1 MKDRQCWF
9 NYFSQSFSQLINSIT
24 LRLHYCTNMKIVIIQ
39 VIPQFCIVHPVLRIK
54 TAYSEELGRARTPRT
69 RYCFWIHGSGREF
82 RSSFA
87 LERARCPIFLRNFCV
102 QFILHKIE
110 EMKKFF
116 QRNKEIKLKACS
128 EPVTQG
134 CKWWPWKK
142 QLEERFES
150 MLFKFAWFS
159 HKL

>member
-1 MKDRQCWF
+1 MPKWSKVNKYRGVKDRQCWF

-54 TAYSEELGRARTPRT
+54 IAYSEELARARTPRT

-87 LERARCPIFLRNFCV
+87 LERARCPIFFCV
-102 QFILHKIE
+102 IFVFNL
-110 EMKKFF
+110 FS
-116 QRNKEIKLKACS
+116 IKLRR
-128 EPVTQG
+128 
-134 CKWWPWKK
+134 WK
-142 QLEERFES
+142 E
-150 MLFKFAWFS
+150 FS
-159 HKL
+159 KGIKR